1 MFVLSNT
8 SKYIHHCAGTFKSS
22 NPTSKSR
29 KCRVNSQAQNKDTDL
44 VPATNYEQNSPGF
57 AGTPGYLSPEV
68 IKQDVYGKPAD
79 VWACGVI
86 LYILLVGY
94 PPFYD
99 EDQEKLYARIKQG
112 HYDVSCSS
120 GYGLFGIWFVREL
133 GLFGSWLSSGVGLV
147 LELD

>member
-1 MFVLSNT
+1 MFVPVYTLYLYN
-8 SKYIHHCAGTFKSS
+8 I
-22 NPTSKSR
+22 
-29 KCRVNSQAQNKDTDL
+29 
-44 VPATNYEQNSPGF
+44 PGF

-68 IKQDVYGKPAD
+68 IKQECYGKPAD

-112 HYDVSCSS
+112 NYDVSKK
-120 GYGLFGIWFVREL
+120 GGKL
-133 GLFGSWLSSGVGLV
+133 
-147 LELD
+147 